1 MQRRGYAA
9 WLEDRYQLDVGL
21 GYDVSL
27 NLLEAYGH
35 GYLWPLSFTAWH
47 IKRINDIVAG

>member
-1 MQRRGYAA
+1 LQRRGYAA
-9 WLEDRYQLDVGL
+9 WLEDRYKQDVGL

-35 GYLWPLSFTAWH
+35 GYLWPLSFTALH